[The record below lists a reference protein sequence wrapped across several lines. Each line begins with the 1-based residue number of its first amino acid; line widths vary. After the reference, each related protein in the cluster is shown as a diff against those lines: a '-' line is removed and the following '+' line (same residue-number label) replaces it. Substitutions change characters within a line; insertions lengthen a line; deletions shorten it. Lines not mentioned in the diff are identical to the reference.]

1 MSGRNQVR
9 TYRRAESVVFLK
21 TDEPFGGLSNMAG
34 GYPIRVNGI
43 RILTSEALYQAC
55 RFPHLPDVQ
64 RMIIGE
70 NSPMTAKMRSKPY
83 RKDSR
88 RDWDQVRV
96 RIMRWCLRMKLA
108 NNWGAFSEL
117 LLRTGDRPIVEESRR
132 DDFWGAKA
140 MSDGSTLV
148 GMNVLGRL
156 LMELRE
162 QVKEHGRDAFLRVEL
177 PEVPDFQLLGR
188 PIEVWALKAAPQEA
202 AVLAPPQAG
211 LFGDDLP
218 CDQAA
223 VIVSAPATS
232 AQQMRAQ
239 PSKSDT
245 LEMNGKT
252 ESAAPASLPEATNR
266 ANAYPSYRESGL
278 PWAPKMPEGWQVLRN
293 GRLFGHRVETGFPD
307 LPILE
312 VSLRTGVRV
321 RDMENLKRKQVMSQK
336 DKYKRA
342 LKGDIA
348 YNMMR
353 MWQGAVGTAP
363 VDGLVSPAYVVVK
376 PYPEANSAYYSYLF
390 RTAAYMQEVNKFSRG
405 IVSDRNRLYWES
417 FKQMPSLVPPRPE
430 QDQIVAYLRAQDAH
444 IARYILAKR
453 ELIKLL
459 TEQKLTII
467 DHAVTRGLDPNVRLK
482 PSGIEWLG
490 EVPEHWEVASI
501 KHIADVRFSGVDKH
515 SNDDETP
522 VRLCNYTDV
531 YKNERITADMDL
543 MRATATAAEIAR
555 LTLKAGDVILTKDS
569 ETPDDI
575 GVPAWVPEDLPGVVC
590 AYHLGLL
597 RPVPQR
603 VLGEFLFRSIGST
616 RTAQQ
621 FHVLATGVTRFALG
635 KHDVKN
641 AIIALPPVEE
651 QQAICRWIVE
661 ECQPLDEAIA
671 RAEEEIQL
679 IREYRDRLI
688 ADVVTGQIDVRGW
701 RPGPDDVVSDEELA
715 ALGDDEAD
723 LGEDEPGD
731 DGE

>member
-1 MSGRNQVR
+1 MSGRDQSR
-9 TYRRAESVVFLK
+9 TYSRKDSVVFLK

-34 GYPIRVNGI
+34 GYPIHVNGV

-64 RMIIGE
+64 KLIIGQI
-70 NSPMTAKMRSKPY
+70 SPMTAKMRSKPY

-88 RDWDQVRV
+88 PDWDQVRV
-96 RIMRWCLRMKLA
+96 RIMRWSLRMKLA
-108 NNWGAFSEL
+108 NNWNAFSTL
-117 LLRTGDRPIVEESRR
+117 LLKTGERPIVEESRK
-132 DDFWGAKA
+132 DDFWGAKVVD
-140 MSDGSTLV
+140 DGDTLV

-162 QVKEHGRDAFLRVEL
+162 QVKQQGRDAALDIAPPDIPQFLL
-177 PEVPDFQLLGR
+177 FGQA
-188 PIEVWALKAAPQEA
+188 IEV
-202 AVLAPPQAG
+202 AVGLPTPQAAEVQEQG
-211 LFGDDLP
+211 SLFGADTAIAVEAVADP
-218 CDQAA
+218 APVVPAKTVNQAF
-223 VIVSAPATS
+223 
-232 AQQMRAQ
+232 RA
-239 PSKSDT
+239 
-245 LEMNGKT
+245 
-252 ESAAPASLPEATNR
+252 
-266 ANAYPSYRESGL
+266 SGL
-278 PWAPKMPEGWQVLRN
+278 PWVPHIPESWQVLRN

-336 DKYKRA
+336 EKYKRA
-342 LKGDIA
+342 AKGDIA

-353 MWQGAVGTAP
+353 MWQGAVGPAP

-376 PYPEANSAYYSYLF
+376 PYDEANSSYYSYLF

-405 IVSDRNRLYWES
+405 IVADRNRLYWES

-444 IARYILAKR
+444 IARFIKAKR
-453 ELIKLL
+453 DLIRLL
-459 TEQKLTII
+459 TEKKLRII
-467 DHAVTRGLDPNVRLK
+467 DHAVTRGLDAAVSLK

-490 EVPEHWEVASI
+490 EVPEHWEVALI
-501 KHIADVRFSGVDKH
+501 KHVADVRFSGVDKH
-515 SNDDETP
+515 SHDLETP

-531 YKNERITADMDL
+531 YKNDRITDDMDL

-597 RPVPQR
+597 RPVPDR
-603 VLGEFLFRSIGST
+603 VLGEFLFRAIGSA

-641 AIIALPPVEE
+641 AVIALPPVEE
-651 QQAICRWIVE
+651 QKTICRWITD
-661 ECQPLDEAIA
+661 ECKPLDDAIA
-671 RAEEEIQL
+671 RTEEEIKL
-679 IREYRDRLI
+679 IREYRDRQI
-688 ADVVTGQIDVRGW
+688 ADVVTGQVDVRGW
-701 RPGPDDVVSDEELA
+701 QPGPDDVVDDAALA
-715 ALGDDEAD
+715 ALGDENEEVTEEEDGD
-723 LGEDEPGD
+723 GED
-731 DGE
+731 